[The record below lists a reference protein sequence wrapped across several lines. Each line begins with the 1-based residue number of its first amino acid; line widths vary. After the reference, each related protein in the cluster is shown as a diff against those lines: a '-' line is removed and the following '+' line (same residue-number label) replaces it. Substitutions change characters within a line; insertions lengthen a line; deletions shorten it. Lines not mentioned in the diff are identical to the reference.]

1 MSCPDGKLSV
11 GGGRQGGEVF
21 FPSLP
26 SRFEEVSEVS
36 AVNLLVLFNSH
47 IFFFVGNSFPEICA
61 QMVSTDAWFEDHV

>member
-47 IFFFVGNSFPEICA
+47 IFFLLEI
-61 QMVSTDAWFEDHV
+61 VFRKSVLRW